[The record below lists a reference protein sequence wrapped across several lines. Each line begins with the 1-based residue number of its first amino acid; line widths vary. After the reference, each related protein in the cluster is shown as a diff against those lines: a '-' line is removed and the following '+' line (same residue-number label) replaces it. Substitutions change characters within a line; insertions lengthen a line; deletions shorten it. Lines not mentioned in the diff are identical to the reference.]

1 MIVVV
6 FRARARK
13 DPGEDFA
20 RVGERMEQIVSAMPG
35 FIGARSYSAA
45 DGEDLTLVEF
55 ESEETL
61 AAWRDHPEHKAAQQ
75 AGRDGFFES
84 YRMQVC
90 CQIRAASFERA
101 PARAL

>member
-13 DPGEDFA
+13 DPGEDSA
-20 RVGERMEQIVSAMPG
+20 RLGERMEQIVNAMPG
-35 FIGARSYSAA
+35 FISARSYSAA
-45 DGEDLTLVEF
+45 DGEELTVVEF

-75 AGRDGFFES
+75 AGRDWFFES
-84 YRMQVC
+84 YRIQVC
-90 CQIRAASFERA
+90 SLIRDASFEHA